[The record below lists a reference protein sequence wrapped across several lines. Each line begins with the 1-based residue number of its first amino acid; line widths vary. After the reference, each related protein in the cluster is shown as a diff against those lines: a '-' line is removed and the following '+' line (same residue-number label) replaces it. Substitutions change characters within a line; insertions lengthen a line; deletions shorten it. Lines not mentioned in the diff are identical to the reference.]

1 MRRVWACTPQHP
13 PATRSARGRT
23 SCTHLPAPRAS
34 AADRGITMHSC
45 RAAARRILM
54 HSAHSHVYTAQGAP
68 TSARGFRQPGRARSR
83 GPRAHPAPRR
93 ARRGCP
99 RAGFISCARS
109 PSPASPSSSA
119 SSTCRAPIRT
129 WARWWVASPSMA
141 APSSTTRNG
150 APPHAAVSAATPWIQ
165 LLPLGCHGLGAV
177 LHPVPWEPAAVSV
190 LSLCSVWFAS
200 VISLSGCSPPF
211 HPCPISAVSA
221 RHFYSHRC

>member
-1 MRRVWACTPQHP
+1 MRLYAEFARPDCPPRIQPPVQLQTLLSPACCPRRRAPSRVVSLICLAPHFP
-13 PATRSARGRT
+13 PRT
-23 SCTHLPAPRAS
+23 ERP
-34 AADRGITMHSC
+34 
-45 RAAARRILM
+45 
-54 HSAHSHVYTAQGAP
+54 
-68 TSARGFRQPGRARSR
+68 SR
-83 GPRAHPAPRR
+83 LAPRR